1 MAFVRELNLDKA
13 HILPDIN
20 VVGEFYGRRC
30 HAARFFQTF
39 FMLLLTTKK
48 FAVKYQ
54 WRHLADFFGTKF
66 ATSGLKM
73 RLKIFPT
80 VAKCD

>member
-1 MAFVRELNLDKA
+1 MLSKNDASTKCVRPKFLHKAERSGAARCARNQMAFVRELNLDKA

-48 FAVKYQ
+48 FAVK
-54 WRHLADFFGTKF
+54 
-66 ATSGLKM
+66 
-73 RLKIFPT
+73 
-80 VAKCD
+80 